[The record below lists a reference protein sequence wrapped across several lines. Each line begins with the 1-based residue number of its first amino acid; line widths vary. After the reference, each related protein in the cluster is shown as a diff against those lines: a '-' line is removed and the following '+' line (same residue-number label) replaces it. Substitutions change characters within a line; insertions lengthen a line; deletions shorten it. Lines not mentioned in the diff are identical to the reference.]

1 MANQWKKFSLSEE
14 VFFKLK
20 RVKNEWYGN
29 MLAQRYD
36 VNAIDYV
43 HMDVG
48 KLILE
53 RKKELNVLFADLN
66 SQSSA
71 SQNGEIKFSQTFR
84 IKRFSSACKKGNTGK
99 QTRMLDAFVS
109 GGENSG
115 TFIFLSK

>member
-1 MANQWKKFSLSEE
+1 
-14 VFFKLK
+14 
-20 RVKNEWYGN
+20 

-53 RKKELNVLFADLN
+53 RKEELNVLFAGSN

-71 SQNGEIKFSQTFR
+71 NHSAGELKFPQTFA
-84 IKRFSSACKKGNTGK
+84 IKHF
-99 QTRMLDAFVS
+99 
-109 GGENSG
+109 
-115 TFIFLSK
+115 